1 MSTAHHHSA
10 GMEFPFSPRSNPSNS
25 ACHATN
31 TSTTKARQGT
41 TQNTSSYSK
50 SKRKLSSTRTSTI
63 PSSHH
68 KDDTTKY
75 GDDLR
80 GGGSSSKK
88 ARRPPS
94 ETGFLSMGAW
104 CEPRP
109 ARDEALVLDGYA
121 RGADGTSAWTPP
133 ATPYIGRLNTPPLS
147 PMAYDTEFQPR
158 RHEEQQEDSI
168 NENWYLAR
176 KSKMDMKLD
185 AAKAYMAQRKGGNH
199 PRME

>member
-1 MSTAHHHSA
+1 M
-10 GMEFPFSPRSNPSNS
+10 
-25 ACHATN
+25 
-31 TSTTKARQGT
+31 
-41 TQNTSSYSK
+41 TSS
-50 SKRKLSSTRTSTI
+50 I
-63 PSSHH
+63 PPSHH
-68 KDDTTKY
+68 QDGAKKY
-75 GDDLR
+75 NDDLR

-109 ARDEALVLDGYA
+109 ARDEALVVDGYA

-147 PMAYDTEFQPR
+147 PMTYDTEFQPR

-176 KSKMDMKLD
+176 KSKMDMKC
-185 AAKAYMAQRKGGNH
+185 KRHFIPPPFSFFRSSSFRKLVLVNANPPPAPQFEESALLRSFSRLGELH
-199 PRME
+199 SRWVIC